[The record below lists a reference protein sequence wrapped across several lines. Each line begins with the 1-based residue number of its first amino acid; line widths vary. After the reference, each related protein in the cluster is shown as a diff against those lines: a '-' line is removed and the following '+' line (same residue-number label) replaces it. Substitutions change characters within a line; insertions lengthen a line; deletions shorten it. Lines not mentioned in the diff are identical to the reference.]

1 VKIVTRGVTQRKLPR
16 NAKGRLR
23 PGLDGVLSAPVARPT
38 KRAARGPC
46 RRAVGTDIWAAQREA
61 RRGTDGSIDKM
72 PYCMSGD
79 ATALGCGRK
88 GGGTVVRRNQHMD
101 VLTTGNS
108 PVTTGGRGA
117 GEIWGKMAPKG
128 GSQLEVI
135 AAQEMVTGRLM
146 SGIGPGD
153 TTALGRHGENGPRPL
168 FQFNFPF
175 SILIFQAGDK

>member
-1 VKIVTRGVTQRKLPR
+1 
-16 NAKGRLR
+16 
-23 PGLDGVLSAPVARPT
+23 
-38 KRAARGPC
+38 
-46 RRAVGTDIWAAQREA
+46 
-61 RRGTDGSIDKM
+61 
-72 PYCMSGD
+72 MSGD
-79 ATALGCGRK
+79 AMTLGCGRK

-101 VLTTGNS
+101 VSTTGNS

-135 AAQEMVTGRLM
+135 AAQEMLTGRLM
-146 SGIGPGD
+146 SEIGPGD
-153 TTALGRHGENGPRPL
+153 TTTLGRHGENGPRPL